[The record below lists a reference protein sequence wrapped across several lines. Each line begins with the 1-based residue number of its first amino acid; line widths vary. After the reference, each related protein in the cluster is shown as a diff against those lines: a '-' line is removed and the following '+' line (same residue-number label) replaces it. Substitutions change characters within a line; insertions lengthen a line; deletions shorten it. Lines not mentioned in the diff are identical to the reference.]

1 MAGGAELANPLRLD
15 VGSHRKCLAIC
26 CLVTLASFQYG
37 LDYALVGGFMA
48 MPGFLK
54 VFGYYDEHT
63 QKLAIDTTVQ
73 QLISSLMTI
82 GTFVGSLLIGPY
94 SARFGR
100 RPALWIASLLNFVA
114 TAIMMGSTSL
124 AALYVARFLL
134 GISVGWF
141 LTFGQIYVN
150 EAAPAHLRGLVFA
163 IYQCQLSMGS
173 IVGAAV
179 DYGTKTLL
187 TKNAYRIPLAVFFV
201 VPTIQCVALAFFPE
215 SPRWLMTQGREADAT
230 ASLRRLRNAAIDEA
244 EFQGELNE
252 IRASTRDQ
260 LQKTEGKRL
269 WIEMWRGVNRRRS
282 LLSIAIICFHSANGS
297 SWINIYTTYFLTVAG
312 IKNAFA
318 YSIMMT
324 CFGLLG
330 VLASITIVR
339 RVDRRAIV
347 MVGVAACG
355 LCQLAFAIAW
365 TVAPGSAATGR
376 VMVAFITLFTFF
388 YVAYAPYAW
397 LLGGEY
403 PNNAFRA
410 HTYGVATAMNFLGNW
425 LAVFT
430 APYFINP
437 ASLGWNAKYGYI
449 WFGSNAILFVFTW
462 VFIPE
467 TRDRTLEEIHEMFEA
482 GVPARQFKNYVCS
495 DTQAMARAREKDV
508 DGDLPQVQHV
518 NDA

>member
-1 MAGGAELANPLRLD
+1 MAGGPELANPLRLD
-15 VGSHRKCLAIC
+15 VGSHKKCLAMC
-26 CLVTLASFQYG
+26 CIVTLASFQYG

-54 VFGYYDEHT
+54 EFGYYNETTHAW
-63 QKLAIDTTVQ
+63 AIGTTVQ

-82 GTFVGSLLIGPY
+82 GTFVGSLLVGPY

-100 RPALWIASLLNFVA
+100 KPALWLASLLNFVA
-114 TAIMMGSTSL
+114 TSIMIGTTNL

-141 LTFGQIYVN
+141 LTFGQMYVN

-163 IYQCQLSMGS
+163 IYQCQLSTGS

-179 DYGTKTLL
+179 DYGTKKIQTP
-187 TKNAYRIPLAVFFV
+187 NAYRIPLALFFI
-201 VPTIQCVALAFFPE
+201 VPTIQCVALIFFPE
-215 SPRWLMTQGREADAT
+215 SPRWLMTQGREEDA
-230 ASLRRLRNAAIDEA
+230 AAALRRLRGANITEE
-244 EFQGELNE
+244 EFQSELSE
-252 IRASTRDQ
+252 IRLSTRAQ
-260 LQKTEGKRL
+260 VNQVQGKQL

-312 IKNAFA
+312 IANAFGF
-318 YSIMMT
+318 SIMMT

-330 VLASITIVR
+330 VFFSIAFVR
-339 RVDRRAIV
+339 HVDRRIIV
-347 MVGVAACG
+347 LVGVAACG
-355 LCQLAFAIAW
+355 LCQLAFAVAW
-365 TVAPGSAATGR
+365 TVSPGTAATGR
-376 VMVAFITLFTFF
+376 VMVAFITMFTFF
-388 YVAYAPYAW
+388 YTTYAPYAW
-397 LLGGEY
+397 LLGGEF

-410 HTYGVATAMNFLGNW
+410 HTYGVATALNFLGNW
-425 LAVFT
+425 LGVFT

-449 WFGSNAILFVFTW
+449 WFGSNMILFVFTW
-462 VFIPE
+462 FLIPE

-482 GVPARQFKNYVCS
+482 GVPAREFKHYVCT
-495 DTQAMARAREKDV
+495 DTQAMAHAREKGADE
-508 DGDLPQVQHV
+508 PQVEHV
-518 NDA
+518 A